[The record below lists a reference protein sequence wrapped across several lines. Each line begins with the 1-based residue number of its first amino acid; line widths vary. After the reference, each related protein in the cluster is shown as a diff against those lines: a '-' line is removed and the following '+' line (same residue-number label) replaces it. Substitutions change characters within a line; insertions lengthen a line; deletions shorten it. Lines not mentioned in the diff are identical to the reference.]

1 MNEKKVKKSTLTFK
15 WESKQELY
23 TYFDETFGLK
33 KQHIDKEIQSV
44 REDFKI
50 RKDQMINTA
59 ELWQKVGMNLEKK
72 FGVGG

>member
-1 MNEKKVKKSTLTFK
+1 MNEKKAKKRTLTFR

-23 TYFDETFGLK
+23 TYFDETYGLK
-33 KQHIDKEIQSV
+33 KQHIDKEIKSV

-50 RKDQMINTA
+50 RKDQMINIA

-72 FGVGG
+72 FGVCA